1 VLIVKRGILTMDL
14 NKLGWN
20 AFFEK
25 HLRDADQQYSGVGRI
40 SCENKSSYKLFCEY
54 GELTATIS
62 GKLRNNSSNRED
74 FPAVGDWVVF
84 EKVDNENKAVIHH
97 VLPRKSKFSR
107 KIAGNTTQEQI
118 LAANIDIIFIVSSL
132 NYDFNPRRIERYL
145 TMVWNSGANPVI
157 ILTKSDLCNNPD
169 EMLVQIESV
178 AFGTRI
184 HVISNILNQGID
196 ILRQY
201 FSTGNTV
208 ALIGSSGVGK
218 STLINKLIGEDL
230 LVTGELRSN
239 IDKGKHTTTNR
250 QMYVLPEGGL
260 IIDSPGMREL
270 QLWDVD
276 NGLSQYF
283 DDIENIAQNCCYSDC
298 KHDSEPRCAV
308 KEAISKGLLDKVR
321 LESYVKMKSELDYLS
336 KRQNQKASQIERDKW
351 KNIHK
356 QIKNLKKK

>member
-1 VLIVKRGILTMDL
+1 MDL

-25 HLRDADQQYSGVGRI
+25 HLKSISQQHSDVGRI
-40 SCENKSSYKLFCEY
+40 SCENKGSYKLFSEY
-54 GELTATIS
+54 GELTAVIS
-62 GKLRNNSSNRED
+62 GKLRNNSINRED
-74 FPAVGDWVVF
+74 LPAVGDWVVF
-84 EKVDNENKAVIHH
+84 EKINNENKAVIHH

-107 KIAGNTTQEQI
+107 KVAGNITGEQI
-118 LAANIDIIFIVSSL
+118 LAANIDTVFIVSSL

-157 ILTKSDLCNNPD
+157 VLTKSDLCENPD

-184 HVISNILNQGID
+184 HVINNILNQGID
-196 ILRQY
+196 VLKQY
-201 FSTGNTV
+201 FLAGKTV

-230 LVTGELRSN
+230 LTTGELRRD
-239 IDKGKHTTTNR
+239 IDKGRHTTTNR
-250 QMYVLPEGGL
+250 QLYVLPEGGL
-260 IIDSPGMREL
+260 IVDSPGLREL

-276 NGLSQYF
+276 DGLSQYF
-283 DDIENIAQNCCYSDC
+283 DDIENIAQNCRYSDC
-298 KHDSEPRCAV
+298 KHNSEPECAV
-308 KEAISKGLLDKVR
+308 KEAIFQGMLDKDR
-321 LESYVKMKSELDYLS
+321 LESYIKMKNELDFLFKKQS
-336 KRQNQKASQIERDKW
+336 QKTSQIEREKW

-356 QIKNLKKK
+356 QIKNLNKK